1 MLEDAINTLL
11 NNTPVQKKEVEI
23 KLSINAFI
31 SSDCVSEDRV
41 RLELYRRLSKSES
54 VRDVLDMEEEMVD
67 RFGKLDIHTKQFL
80 DVITIKIL
88 ATQANIVF
96 ISNFGQ
102 NITLKDKNEQKSYLK
117 SRSKD
122 DDDIIATVL
131 AYLRKEVKNG

>member
-41 RLELYRRLSKSES
+41 RLELYRRLSKCES

-67 RFGKLDIHTKQFL
+67 RFGKLDVYTKQFL
-80 DVITIKIL
+80 DIITIKIL
-88 ATQANIVF
+88 STIANIVF
-96 ISNFGQ
+96 VSNFGQ
-102 NITLKDKNEQKSYLK
+102 NITLKDKNDKKSYLK

-122 DDDIIATVL
+122 DDDVIATVL
-131 AYLRKEVKNG
+131 AHLRKELKNG